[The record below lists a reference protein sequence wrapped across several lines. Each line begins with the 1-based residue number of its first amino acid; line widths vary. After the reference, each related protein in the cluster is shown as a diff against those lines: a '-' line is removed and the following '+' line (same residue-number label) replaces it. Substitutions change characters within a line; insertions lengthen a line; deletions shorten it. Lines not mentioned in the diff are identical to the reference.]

1 MSAVSSFLQ
10 QLVYQGMQD
19 NTVQD
24 FTEGQGTVKPFAQF
38 SAAADAGIL
47 DKAIKAKGVDEATI
61 IEVLVRRSNAQRQQ
75 IKAAYQQSASK
86 PLDVALKAALKGEL
100 EEVVLGLL
108 MTPAQYDAF
117 ILHGAMKGLGTDEDT
132 LKDLDAAIKSETS
145 GDFRNALLSLC
156 KGTRSEDRAVD
167 ETLADKDA
175 RALYEAGEKR
185 KGTDCATFIDI
196 LTSRNPSHLRR
207 VFQLYSKYS
216 KVDVAKALDLELKG
230 DIENCLISV
239 VKCAGNKSAFFA
251 EKLNQAMKASGSGYK
266 GKILTRILVSRSE
279 IDLAHIKQEY
289 QKIFS
294 KSLYQDIQDD
304 TKGDYEKILLA
315 LVRYVKRSRGST
327 EDWKIE
333 VMLHR
338 ARQGI
343 PYGLQ
348 SSLLPVYLRGAG
360 HSLTRISLTKILY
373 FPWVLKVLWAP
384 LVDRTGTKRC
394 WLVGTVA
401 GLALT
406 CLVSATIS
414 PDVQYMGVA
423 GSLLAMNVLASV
435 QDIAVDG
442 AAVRLLRGQGELG
455 LGNTVQVVGYKAGS
469 VFAGGGLLAVIDVA
483 GWGWMF
489 ALLACVYGGVALFV
503 WGAPVLDGES
513 ARGQGEGRRGSK
525 DVMQPWKVWRKLLS
539 VPGTPW
545 TMFYVLTY
553 KLAQASIKGDGGN
566 SCGMEGA
573 GIGPDVELPWE
584 ESSWRRECAYWGL
597 NPPQRKRCQ
606 SAHVALS
613 ATVAELRQ
621 KREQGAITMFP
632 LFLLDH
638 HMTARELGVWNGVVA
653 MAFSIC
659 GSSIG
664 GFLLSQYSVGLLM
677 RRVFMM
683 RTVSMVFQSSL
694 LVVLEPSPLMKGM
707 AVLSLSL
714 QHFIAGLITTLTF
727 TTMMNCTQRAEESIQ
742 ATHYSFLATLEVL
755 GKLSFSALAGG
766 MVDTVG
772 FPIAFILFLFLTS
785 SSALHVW
792 RATETGVLKEQ
803 LKEQPH
809 ILGKIE
815 SDSPN

>member
-1 MSAVSSFLQ
+1 MMNDK
-10 QLVYQGMQD
+10 LV
-19 NTVQD
+19 
-24 FTEGQGTVKPFAQF
+24 F
-38 SAAADAGIL
+38 
-47 DKAIKAKGVDEATI
+47 
-61 IEVLVRRSNAQRQQ
+61 
-75 IKAAYQQSASK
+75 
-86 PLDVALKAALKGEL
+86 
-100 EEVVLGLL
+100 LGLL
-108 MTPAQYDAF
+108 YF
-117 ILHGAMKGLGTDEDT
+117 I
-132 LKDLDAAIKSETS
+132 
-145 GDFRNALLSLC
+145 
-156 KGTRSEDRAVD
+156 
-167 ETLADKDA
+167 
-175 RALYEAGEKR
+175 
-185 KGTDCATFIDI
+185 
-196 LTSRNPSHLRR
+196 
-207 VFQLYSKYS
+207 
-216 KVDVAKALDLELKG
+216 
-230 DIENCLISV
+230 
-239 VKCAGNKSAFFA
+239 
-251 EKLNQAMKASGSGYK
+251 
-266 GKILTRILVSRSE
+266 
-279 IDLAHIKQEY
+279 
-289 QKIFS
+289 
-294 KSLYQDIQDD
+294 
-304 TKGDYEKILLA
+304 
-315 LVRYVKRSRGST
+315 
-327 EDWKIE
+327 
-333 VMLHR
+333 
-338 ARQGI
+338 QGI

-360 HSLTRISLTKILY
+360 HSLTRISFTKILY

-414 PDVQYMGVA
+414 PNVQYMAVA

-442 AAVRLLRGQGELG
+442 AAVRLLKGQGELG

-513 ARGQGEGRRGSK
+513 VWGQGEGRSK

-545 TMFYVLTY
+545 MMCYVLTY
-553 KLAQASIKGDGGN
+553 KLG
-566 SCGMEGA
+566 
-573 GIGPDVELPWE
+573 
-584 ESSWRRECAYWGL
+584 
-597 NPPQRKRCQ
+597 
-606 SAHVALS
+606 
-613 ATVAELRQ
+613 
-621 KREQGAITMFP
+621 EQGAITMFP

-664 GFLLSQYSVGLLM
+664 GFLLSQYSIGMLM

-803 LKEQPH
+803 LKEQP
-809 ILGKIE
+809 K
-815 SDSPN
+815 